1 VSIRAF
7 TLAVVLVV
15 VIPSVA
21 VAAVVRGWVP
31 RPAAAA
37 VPSTAAPTTATT
49 AATTTGAPTTAVPP
63 TTTPPPAP
71 DVFDAGAT
79 TTHDHDDGL
88 WLSWSLVDRADGRTV
103 GSANSTTER
112 TNAESSMKAWITTD
126 FLRVAAERGRTVR
139 ASDRA
144 TIDAAIRKSDDQ
156 AAERLYR
163 STGADQVLRDL
174 KTVCG
179 VAVSTTRRGYWS
191 YAQITATDATAILDC
206 VLDKAP
212 TYPGGD
218 EIVADLRSVAPD
230 NAFGIPQAL
239 PSGTTV
245 SVKNGWTAHSATGKW
260 KVDCVASWDHYAL
273 AVLTRYPIGRQ
284 LDYGATVCSDVTTT
298 LLARLG

>member
-15 VIPSVA
+15 VMPALA
-21 VAAVVRGWVP
+21 VTAVVRGWVP

-37 VPSTAAPTTATT
+37 VPSTTATTTAATIAAGPTTTAPTTA
-49 AATTTGAPTTAVPP
+49 
-63 TTTPPPAP
+63 PPPAP
-71 DVFDAGAT
+71 DVFDAGAA

-88 WLSWSLVDRADGRTV
+88 WLSWSLVDTADGRTV

-126 FLRVAAERGRTVR
+126 YLRVAGERGRTVR

-163 STGADQVLRDL
+163 SIGADQVLRDL

-179 VAVSTTRRGYWS
+179 VAVSTARRGYWS
-191 YAQITATDATAILDC
+191 YAQITATDATNILDC

-218 EIVADLRSVAPD
+218 EIVTDLRSVAPD

-239 PSGTTV
+239 PTGTAV
-245 SVKNGWTAHSATGKW
+245 AVKNGWTAHSATGKW
-260 KVDCVASWDHYAL
+260 NVDCVASWDHYAL

-284 LDYGATVCSDVTTT
+284 LDYGATVCRDVTTA